1 MIVLEIILLL
11 SSSGVAGLLTY
22 IYLDYLSFFD
32 TEKNEIKKMISIMF
46 SLVNVSIFFLVQN
59 CINVLEWG
67 TLTKYLVT
75 IVLALL
81 IILILNIYAYPKM
94 FELFRR
100 FMNKQRIAEGYAPFV
115 KSSAIDSILQK
126 NAKFYI
132 ERYNNIKDDPI
143 YQGILNKH
151 ELTENLDSIFI
162 IEPTPKLKDKSHISI
177 SYIYQPNNSD
187 YYFKIYQIND

>member
-1 MIVLEIILLL
+1 MEIILLL

-32 TEKNEIKKMISIMF
+32 TEKKEIKKMFSIMF
-46 SLVNVSIFFLVQN
+46 SLVNVSIFLLVQN
-59 CINVLEWG
+59 CVNVLEWG
-67 TLTKYLVT
+67 SLTKYMVT
-75 IVLALL
+75 ILLALL
-81 IILILNIYAYPKM
+81 IILILNVYAYPKM
-94 FELFRR
+94 FECFRR

-126 NAKFYI
+126 NDMFYI
-132 ERYNNIKDDPI
+132 ERYNNLEREPV

-162 IEPTPKLKDKSHISI
+162 IEPTPKLKNKSHISI

>member
-1 MIVLEIILLL
+1 MEIILLL

-81 IILILNIYAYPKM
+81 IILILNIYAFPKM

-126 NAKFYI
+126 NDKFYI
-132 ERYNNIKDDPI
+132 ERYNNIEREPV

-151 ELTENLDSIFI
+151 ELTENLDSIFVV
-162 IEPTPKLKDKSHISI
+162 EPTSKLKDDSLITSI
-177 SYIYQPNNSD
+177 YIYQPSNTD